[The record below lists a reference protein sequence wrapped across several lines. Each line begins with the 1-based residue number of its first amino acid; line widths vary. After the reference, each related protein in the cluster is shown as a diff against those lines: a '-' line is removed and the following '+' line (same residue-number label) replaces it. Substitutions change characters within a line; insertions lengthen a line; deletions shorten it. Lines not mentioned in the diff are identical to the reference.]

1 MFLEAL
7 LKKTIKMILVKNI
20 AKLGFLKAI
29 VDLLNYLK
37 ADIWRIFVVISLS
50 DEWKKKA
57 IEYGIN
63 NIKVLKEM
71 NT

>member
-1 MFLEAL
+1 
-7 LKKTIKMILVKNI
+7 LKHGV
-20 AKLGFLKAI
+20 LKAI